1 MKIKKEY
8 LILLTVILALALYL
22 MLRNPDRT
30 HYQLPDVPDI
40 GKADIS
46 KIEISK
52 PDTTIVLDK
61 KDDTWHIAPEGYPA
75 NMDRV
80 RNMLEILKGLTVTA
94 LVSESRNFSRYDL
107 GDDKKITVKAW
118 TGDTL
123 VREFELGKAAT
134 SYQHTFVKLA
144 GDDRIYHAQGN
155 FRGKFDQ
162 TLDNL
167 RDKTVLSFDQGEIQ
181 EIHITK
187 GGEVIA
193 FALSQLPVEATA
205 GEGVEG
211 KRPESQKTGRVWKTS
226 SGAEGDET
234 QLNRLLSSL
243 SKLQCEAYIEGKKKE
258 DFANPICQV
267 QLKGSKEYTLS
278 IFKKT
283 DKDAKTY
290 PAVSSEN
297 DYPFLLPERQANNL
311 MKKPDELL
319 KKPDKPQVSQ

>member
-8 LILLTVILALALYL
+8 VILFTLILALTLYL

-30 HYQLPDVPDI
+30 HYQLPVVPDI
-40 GKADIS
+40 SQTDIS

-52 PDTTIVLDK
+52 PESTIVLDE
-61 KDDTWHIAPEGYPA
+61 KDDTWHIAPEGYRA

-80 RNMLEILKGLTVTA
+80 RNMLEILKGLSVTA
-94 LVSESRNFSRYDL
+94 LVSESRNNSRYDL
-107 GDDKKITVKAW
+107 DDDKKITVKAW

-123 VREFELGKAAT
+123 AREFELGKAAT
-134 SYQHTFVKLA
+134 SHQHTFVKLA

-162 TLDNL
+162 TLDEL
-167 RDKTVLSFDQGEIQ
+167 RDKTVLSFDLGEIQ
-181 EIHITK
+181 EIHIKK

-193 FALSQLPVEATA
+193 FALAQLPVEVTA
-205 GEGVEG
+205 GEALED
-211 KRPESQKTGRVWKTS
+211 KRPESQKTETVWKTS
-226 SGAEGDET
+226 GGAEGDET
-234 QLNRLLSSL
+234 QLNRLLSTL
-243 SKLQCEAYIEGKKKE
+243 SSLQCEAYIDGKNKE

-267 QLKGSKEYTLS
+267 QLKGPKEYTLS
-278 IFKKT
+278 IFEKT

-297 DYPFLLPERQANNL
+297 DDPFLLPEWQANNL
-311 MKKPDELL
+311 MKKPDELT
-319 KKPDKPQVSQ
+319 KKADKP

>member
-8 LILLTVILALALYL
+8 VILFSLILALALYL

-40 GKADIS
+40 GRADIS

-61 KDDTWHIAPEGYPA
+61 KDDTWHIAPEGYRA

-80 RNMLEILKGLTVTA
+80 RNMLEILKGLSVTA
-94 LVSESRNFSRYDL
+94 LVSESRNNSRYDL
-107 GDDKKITVKAW
+107 DDDKKITVKAW

-123 VREFELGKAAT
+123 AREFELGKAAT
-134 SYQHTFVKLA
+134 SHQHTFVKLA

-167 RDKTVLSFDQGEIQ
+167 RDKTVLSFDLGEIQ
-181 EIHITK
+181 EIHITQ
-187 GGEVIA
+187 GGNVIA
-193 FALSQLPVEATA
+193 FALTQLPVEVTA
-205 GEGVEG
+205 GEAAEG
-211 KRPESQKTGRVWKTS
+211 KRPESQKTERVWKTS
-226 SGAEGDET
+226 GGAEGDET
-234 QLNRLLSSL
+234 QLNRLLSTL
-243 SKLQCEAYIEGKKKE
+243 SSLQCEAYIDGKNKE

-267 QLKGSKEYTLS
+267 QLKGPKEYTLS
-278 IFKKT
+278 IFEKT

-297 DYPFLLPERQANNL
+297 DDPFLLPEWQANNL
-311 MKKPDELL
+311 MKKPDELM
-319 KKPDKPQVSQ
+319 KKADKP

>member
-1 MKIKKEY
+1 MKMKKEY
-8 LILLTVILALALYL
+8 VILFTLILALALYL

-30 HYQLPDVPDI
+30 HYQLPDVVDI

-52 PDTTIVLDK
+52 PETTVVLDK
-61 KDDTWHIAPEGYPA
+61 KDDAWLIAPEGYRA

-80 RNMLEILKGLTVTA
+80 RDMLEILKGLSVTA
-94 LVSESRNFSRYDL
+94 LVSESRNYSRYDL
-107 GDDKKITVKAW
+107 DDDKKITVRAW
-118 TGDTL
+118 TGDSL
-123 VREFELGKAAT
+123 AREFKLGKAAP

-167 RDKTVLSFDQGEIQ
+167 RDKTVLSFDLGEIQ
-181 EIHITK
+181 EVHITK

-193 FALSQLPVEATA
+193 FALTQLPGEVTA
-205 GEGVEG
+205 GEAGED
-211 KRPESQKTGRVWKTS
+211 KHPESQKTEGVWKTS
-226 SGAEGDET
+226 GGAEGDET
-234 QLNRLLSSL
+234 QLNRLLSAL
-243 SKLQCEAYIEGKKKE
+243 SSLQCEAYIDGKNKE

-278 IFKKT
+278 IFKKI
-283 DKDAKTY
+283 DKDAKAY

-297 DYPFLLPERQANNL
+297 DYPFLLPEWKANNL

-319 KKPDKPQVSQ
+319 KKPDKP

>member
-8 LILLTVILALALYL
+8 VILFTLILTLALYL
-22 MLRNPDRT
+22 ILRDPDRT
-30 HYQLPDVPDI
+30 QYQLPDVPNI

-52 PDTTIVLDK
+52 PDATIVLDK
-61 KDDTWHIAPEGYPA
+61 KDDTWHIAPEGYRA
-75 NMDRV
+75 DTDRV
-80 RNMLEILKGLTVTA
+80 RNMLEILKGFAVTA
-94 LVSESRNFSRYDL
+94 LVSESRSYSRYDL
-107 GDDKKITVKAW
+107 GDDKKITVRAW

-123 VREFELGKAAT
+123 AREFDLGKAAT

-144 GDDRIYHAQGN
+144 GDDRIYHVQGD

-167 RDKTVLSFDQGEIQ
+167 RDKTVLSFDLGEIQ

-193 FALSQLPVEATA
+193 FALTQLPVEVTA
-205 GEGVEG
+205 GEAVEG
-211 KRPESQKTGRVWKTS
+211 KRPESQKSKRVWKTS

-234 QLNRLLSSL
+234 QLNRLLSTL
-243 SKLQCEAYIEGKKKE
+243 SSLQCEAYVEGKNKE

-267 QLKGSKEYTLS
+267 QLKGSKEYMLF

-297 DYPFLLPERQANNL
+297 DYPFLLPEWQANNL
-311 MKKPDELL
+311 MKTPDELL
-319 KKPDKPQVSQ
+319 KKPDKP